1 MRRIIKLMRRLS
13 GFSEKAKTPTWGLV
27 DQGRAR
33 SQGWGLFE
41 ARGAFE
47 GGGVHYGWM
56 LQKHDEASIF
66 ARDEHAWLFAYNQML
81 AGDPTAVRAF
91 DFLETQAPSEYAAI
105 MKFCRL
111 ANAA

>member
-1 MRRIIKLMRRLS
+1 MRKVIQFIRRLS
-13 GFSEKAKTPTWGLV
+13 GFREKAKTPVWGIV

-33 SQGWGLFE
+33 AQGWGLFE
-41 ARGAFE
+41 AHGAFE
-47 GGGVHYGWM
+47 GSGVLYGWM
-56 LQKHDEASIF
+56 LQKHDDTRLF
-66 ARDEHAWLFAYNQML
+66 NRDEHAWLFVYNQML

-91 DFLETQAPSEYAAI
+91 DFLETQAPSEYEAI